1 MPAVE
6 AQLILS
12 DQAFIQ
18 CKTKR
23 DAECCKPVGDDV
35 NIYYSP
41 KRREDEMLL
50 SNGPSLRG
58 ADSPSQSCCE
68 RHSKGLTLSRY
79 PQQPSE
85 EYAADTL
92 RLLHKKFGLDPSC
105 EFRLKDRAGRYYSL
119 RNLPGGQY
127 DLELTSH
134 VTGIPQNSIDKEGV
148 RATVTGS
155 ARILA
160 EAYQTRLQVTGSSFM
175 IRVRRRRVHNLAAAE
190 HSSFPE

>member
-1 MPAVE
+1 MYNNSHSYTLAL
-6 AQLILS
+6 A
-12 DQAFIQ
+12 
-18 CKTKR
+18 
-23 DAECCKPVGDDV
+23 GDDV

-41 KRREDEMLL
+41 KKREDDTLL
-50 SNGPSLRG
+50 SNGPSLKG
-58 ADSPSQSCCE
+58 TEGPAQPNE

-92 RLLHKKFGLDPSC
+92 RLLHKKFGLDPTC
-105 EFRLKDRAGRYYSL
+105 EFRLKDTAGRYYSL

-134 VTGIPQNSIDKEGV
+134 VTGIPPNSIDKEGV
-148 RATVTGS
+148 RTIVTGS

-160 EAYQTRLQVTGSSFM
+160 EAHQTKLQVKHHIF
-175 IRVRRRRVHNLAAAE
+175 R
-190 HSSFPE
+190 